1 MADIPLTM
9 PKMSMTME
17 EGTLTEWHVAEGDV
31 IAKGDVVAVVMTDK
45 VDMEVESPAA
55 GTVTQL
61 LCAEGDVVP
70 VGGNIA
76 IVASEEDDLL
86 GDLFSGDGGDAGAD
100 ASGGIDTAAD
110 PGASAAPDSPPGPS
124 GSGEVAGGAA
134 DGPMPPSV
142 PLARKLARD
151 HGLDL
156 RTITPTGPH
165 GTVRVKD
172 VKEAIAASGALRQE
186 TRPGAAPGSGTATSP
201 AEGASVA
208 AGGAAGA
215 GSVATASGASAAG
228 AAPAAPVVEAA
239 PEELLGTAR
248 ERRTRQ
254 LTAQA
259 MAATPLIPQFTAF
272 RRMDLSVAA
281 RARTGVLKG
290 VSWTTLLLRAY
301 AMLLRGNEQ
310 LNGSWAGTGVR
321 RNPTVD
327 VVLAVDTPG
336 GLLVPVLREPD
347 QLGVRELD
355 AQVRAI
361 GASAKEGKVD
371 PSLFGPATGTLS
383 NLGGLGV
390 DRFNALITPPQAT
403 ALSVGT
409 VGVAPVVEAD
419 GTLGARMTCELGLS
433 IDHRVADGAD
443 AARALQTIQ
452 DLLDDPLRLAL

>member
-55 GTVTQL
+55 GTVTSL

-172 VKEAIAASGALRQE
+172 VKEAITASGAQRQD
-186 TRPGAAPGSGTATSP
+186 PAAAAP
-201 AEGASVA
+201 A
-208 AGGAAGA
+208 AGTPAP
-215 GSVATASGASAAG
+215 ASGASAA
-228 AAPAAPVVEAA
+228 AAAPVVEAA

>member
-55 GTVTQL
+55 GTVTSL

-124 GSGEVAGGAA
+124 GSEEVAGGAA
-134 DGPMPPSV
+134 DGAPPAAAPDGPMPPSV

-172 VKEAIAASGALRQE
+172 VKEAITASGAQRQD
-186 TRPGAAPGSGTATSP
+186 PAAAAP
-201 AEGASVA
+201 A
-208 AGGAAGA
+208 AGTPAP
-215 GSVATASGASAAG
+215 ASGASAAG

-327 VVLAVDTPG
+327 IVLAVDTPG

-355 AQVRAI
+355 AQVRAL